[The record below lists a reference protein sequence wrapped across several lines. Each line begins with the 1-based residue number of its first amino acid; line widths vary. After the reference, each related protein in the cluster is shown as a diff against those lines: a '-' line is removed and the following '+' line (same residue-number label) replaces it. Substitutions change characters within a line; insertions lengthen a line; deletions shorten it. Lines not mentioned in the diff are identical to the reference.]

1 MSNNLGGDLSN
12 LGSAWE
18 GLQIEI
24 SDTVK
29 GPLRE
34 LVQWFDDVISRIS
47 VWVKEN
53 PRLAQSILLTAG
65 AVTAL
70 VAALGIAS
78 LATGLLIGP
87 LAKLRLGFTL
97 LTGGRGLM
105 GTVSAL
111 RGFVGAGGNAMA
123 RVSGW
128 SRVLTSLSGG
138 VRGLQGSLA
147 TLRSM
152 LMAYLWRRRQRWV
165 HWCVA

>member
-1 MSNNLGGDLSN
+1 
-12 LGSAWE
+12 
-18 GLQIEI
+18 
-24 SDTVK
+24 
-29 GPLRE
+29 
-34 LVQWFDDVISRIS
+34 
-47 VWVKEN
+47 

-111 RGFVGAGGNAMA
+111 RGFVGAGGNAMV
-123 RVSGW
+123 RISGW
-128 SRVLTSLSGG
+128 SRVLASLSGG
-138 VRGLQGSLA
+138 FRGLLGSL
-147 TLRSM
+147 TPLRSM
-152 LMAYLWRRRQRWV
+152 LMGVFMAPSAALGSLVRSVMGLALRLTGLSTLWGILTG
-165 HWCVA
+165 AISALGAALSFLLSPIGLIGA